1 MAKST
6 VKAATAAET
15 PITAT
20 IMIGKA
26 GGGGQTEL
34 VVLLIKVSESS
45 VSNTI
50 SSNLLCENHPSTV
63 SSVFNETLTMP
74 RFDLNTE

>member
-1 MAKST
+1 MCQADS
-6 VKAATAAET
+6 
-15 PITAT
+15 
-20 IMIGKA
+20 
-26 GGGGQTEL
+26 
-34 VVLLIKVSESS
+34 VVLSIKVFESS

-63 SSVFNETLTMP
+63 SSVFNETLIMP